1 MTTQTEI
8 AIHLGMNQSE
18 VSRHM
23 EKLGINWRTAS
34 LQDVRLAYIAH
45 LRGQAAG
52 HLADDGSSLVQ
63 ERVLT
68 ERVDRELKQLTLA
81 EKRGLLVN
89 LQQLEPAL
97 AAMVVAFRAEL
108 QSRDD
113 KLAEDLSALYGVE
126 VDRAL
131 IEEYTRAA
139 LDHLA
144 RYDPGGAR
152 PDPAADGH
160 GASAGEA
167 DDDSLGDGASLP
179 VSEGG
184 GEAG

>member
-1 MTTQTEI
+1 MPTQQQI
-8 AIHLGMNQSE
+8 ADHLGISQPA
-18 VSRHM
+18 VSQQM
-23 EKLGINWRTAS
+23 APLGLDWKTAS
-34 LQDVRLAYIAH
+34 LDQIRLAYLDR
-45 LRGQAAG
+45 LRAQAAG
-52 HLADDGSSLVQ
+52 HRASDGTDLVA

-81 EKRGLLVN
+81 EKKGQLVN
-89 LQQLEPAL
+89 LVQLEPAL

-152 PDPAADGH
+152 PDPAAGGDG
-160 GASAGEA
+160 APTAEA
-167 DDDSLGDGASLP
+167 DDDGVGDSLSLP
-179 VSEGG
+179 FGEGG